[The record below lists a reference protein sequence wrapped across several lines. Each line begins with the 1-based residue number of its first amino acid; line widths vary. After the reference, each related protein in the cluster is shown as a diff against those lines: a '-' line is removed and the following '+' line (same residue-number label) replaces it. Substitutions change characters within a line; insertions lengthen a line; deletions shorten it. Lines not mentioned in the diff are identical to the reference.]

1 MVKVLFNKED
11 IIVAKLSALNISS
24 AIYKSKIKWK
34 QKYIISLRK
43 LWKSTNTA
51 VDNW

>member
-11 IIVAKLSALNISS
+11 IIVVKLSALNISS
-24 AIYKSKIKWK
+24 AIYKSKNKMETK
-34 QKYIISLRK
+34 HIISLRK

-51 VDNW
+51 VDN